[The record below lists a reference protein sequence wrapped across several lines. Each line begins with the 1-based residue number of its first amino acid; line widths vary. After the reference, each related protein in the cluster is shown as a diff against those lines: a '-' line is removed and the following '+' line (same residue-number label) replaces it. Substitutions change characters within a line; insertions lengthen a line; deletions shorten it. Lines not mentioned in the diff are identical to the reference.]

1 MREERSMTDLDV
13 SYDQMQSAAGRLR
26 AGQDELAAT
35 LQQLR
40 ELVGQLVADGFTT
53 TAASG
58 AFQLAYEQFTQ
69 GALQAVSGLDAMS
82 QFLERAAQTLAEVD
96 SRLAAQLAG

>member
-1 MREERSMTDLDV
+1 MTDLDV
-13 SYDQMQSAAGRLR
+13 NYDRMRSSAGRLR
-26 AGQDELAAT
+26 TGQDELAAT

-40 ELVGQLVADGFTT
+40 DLVGQLVVEGFTT

-69 GALQAVSGLDAMS
+69 GALQAVSGIDSMAL
-82 QFLERAAQTLAEVD
+82 FLERAAESLAEVD
-96 SRLAAQLAG
+96 SRLAAQFAD

>member
-1 MREERSMTDLDV
+1 MTDLDV
-13 SYDQMQSAAGRLR
+13 SYDHMQTAALRLR
-26 AGQDELAAT
+26 AGQEEAAAT
-35 LQQLR
+35 LQRLR
-40 ELVGQLVADGFTT
+40 EAVGQLVADGFTT

-69 GALQAVSGLDAMS
+69 GALQTLTGIDSMA

-96 SRLAAQLAG
+96 TRLAAQLAG